1 MTDLPD
7 VDGEVIS
14 EITTMVIHDQRKGL
28 LSVLPKL
35 FSAPW
40 LGLFRISFLQLP
52 QARAEIFVLEDM
64 TRKGNAV
71 M

>member
-1 MTDLPD
+1 
-7 VDGEVIS
+7 VDGGVIS
-14 EITTMVIHDQRKGL
+14 EITTMVIHVETIGL
-28 LSVLPKL
+28 FLVLPKR
-35 FSAPW
+35 FSVPW

>member
-1 MTDLPD
+1 MPVIPGLFQDVQPKLANGLPK
-7 VDGEVIS
+7 
-14 EITTMVIHDQRKGL
+14 RF
-28 LSVLPKL
+28 SVL
-35 FSAPW
+35 W